1 MIKENRFSSENVIF
15 SFGGL
20 ALNKKDRDKVKL
32 REVVHRQLRYW
43 DFELVSGDLYLS
55 KTGPWWLRPQ
65 ASTGEGSYKRS
76 HERCLSP
83 VVQMSTLVQQ
93 IVKCISLHKIL
104 SWSELSQIPKKWD
117 LWVILWY
124 FSVFPY
130 FHVLKVDGD
139 ANYQILLLGQ
149 SLPWK
154 IMVHTITSKTHSV
167 LRGSFVKSSS
177 WNAILIR
184 HKMWITIQNWS
195 HSVAATPIWSK
206 LVCTQHPCLL
216 SWDPLWPTLMPKDV
230 ILSLSLHAFKMSLLQ
245 I

>member
-55 KTGPWWLRPQ
+55 KTGPWWLRQQ

-93 IVKCISLHKIL
+93 IVKCISLHEIL

-139 ANYQILLLGQ
+139 ANYQILLLLQ

-154 IMVHTITSKTHSV
+154 IMVHTITLKTHSV

-184 HKMWITIQNWS
+184 HKTWITIQNWS
-195 HSVAATPIWSK
+195 HSVAATPIWSE

>member
-1 MIKENRFSSENVIF
+1 MVWLWTRKTGIRWSWEKLSIANSGIET
-15 SFGGL
+15 
-20 ALNKKDRDKVKL
+20 LN
-32 REVVHRQLRYW
+32 
-43 DFELVSGDLYLS
+43 LVSGDFYLS

-93 IVKCISLHKIL
+93 IVKCISLHEIL

-139 ANYQILLLGQ
+139 ANYQILLLLQ

-154 IMVHTITSKTHSV
+154 IMVHTITLKTHSV

-184 HKMWITIQNWS
+184 HKTWITIQNWS
-195 HSVAATPIWSK
+195 HSVAVTPIWSE

>member
-1 MIKENRFSSENVIF
+1 MVWLWTRKTGIRWSWEKLSIANSGIET
-15 SFGGL
+15 
-20 ALNKKDRDKVKL
+20 LN
-32 REVVHRQLRYW
+32 
-43 DFELVSGDLYLS
+43 LVSGDLYLS
-55 KTGPWWLRPQ
+55 KTGPWWLRQQ

-93 IVKCISLHKIL
+93 IVKCISLHAIL

-154 IMVHTITSKTHSV
+154 IMVHTITSKTQCVTRLFCEVFV
-167 LRGSFVKSSS
+167 LERNTHPS
-177 WNAILIR
+177 
-184 HKMWITIQNWS
+184 QNVN
-195 HSVAATPIWSK
+195 HNSK
-206 LVCTQHPCLL
+206 LEPQCGCHANLKWIGMYTTSLFIYYL
-216 SWDPLWPTLMPKDV
+216 E
-230 ILSLSLHAFKMSLLQ
+230 ILFGQL
-245 I
+245 